1 MRKTADIVFLLALSA
16 TSAARAETVTA
27 TLTFTDGSGAPA
39 PIANATVEIWRFRP
53 RGWFW
58 TWGNDLTTS
67 TDARGR
73 LSATMP
79 FAGNGVIYG
88 LRVFATNPAA
98 VVYTQDLYTQPFYR
112 QPGLPG
118 TEILRTTSSPSDV
131 HDFTFEFAD
140 AWATNHFNAADA
152 VLRGFNYASARRDP
166 RETDTIAQLAVLA

>member
-1 MRKTADIVFLLALSA
+1 MRRTAGIVFLLALSA
-16 TSAARAETVTA
+16 ASAARAETVTA

-98 VVYTQDLYTQPFYR
+98 VVYTQD
-112 QPGLPG
+112 
-118 TEILRTTSSPSDV
+118 
-131 HDFTFEFAD
+131 